1 MAVGGACG
9 LAALPANALELGDI
23 QVNSALGEPLRASIA
38 YALNPTEQL
47 NDYCIYLR
55 PGLASSGLPAMSSAN
70 ISLTDQAIILTGKTP
85 IREPMM
91 SLQVAIDCAYTPN
104 LVREY
109 TLMLDP
115 AKPVAAT
122 GSFIENN
129 LVAESA
135 TQTPS
140 ATPAASATRSQ
151 DVQPTEAPVSRVAVD
166 QTPIAIGSRYRVRPG
181 DTLSTII
188 SRIEN
193 RTIGLWPAVDLVF
206 QANPAAFVDQDVNR
220 LMAGTELFIPD
231 LNAGVTA
238 AEESATSSPTV
249 DVREVEEVE
258 PVTELVGDLTDA
270 GSVTANDTV
279 PAAGATANQARE
291 AAQEAPA
298 VIEAPVVE
306 EAADAAPTQMPE
318 MRPGDV
324 IMSPIG
330 STDTEI
336 VISDTAMDDQSG
348 AVPGTDTAS
357 PANTGTTGAW
367 NWLLWLGGTGVALIL
382 ALLLFGRALRE
393 RFGKVGFGTAE
404 VPARRQDDDPTQQ
417 NRTIK
422 DVDFEFEDTI
432 NAQAISLDADLDAGT
447 GFNTGSE
454 MDVAQDFGFSAT
466 GQVASELDMEITV
479 EAAREEEASP
489 TDVIPPNH
497 REEMVTIL
505 ESEEPPGSDD
515 GEEYDL
521 SMIVDAT
528 KQPIG
533 DYDATAKDLQAV
545 KVEAADN
552 VNDEYTMSSAV
563 DYQTLEQDYQE
574 EFTATQ
580 AANAE
585 IEKAAMELARRM
597 EEEDAGKVTA
607 ELETAE
613 VGATDAV
620 DVDLT
625 TEMPGPDVTE
635 KRPAVELPTVSDPD
649 VTAELTANLPTTVEA
664 ENDAVANDVVS
675 EITVEMSAGSDIT
688 VDMQVE
694 SGKVDTKKKAK

>member
-1 MAVGGACG
+1 
-9 LAALPANALELGDI
+9 LPANALELGDI
-23 QVNSALGEPLRASIA
+23 QINSALGEPLRASIA
-38 YALNPTEQL
+38 YALNPTEQIS
-47 NDYCIYLR
+47 DYCIYLR
-55 PGLASSGLPAMSSAN
+55 PGLLSSGLPAMSNAN
-70 ISLTDQAIILTGKTP
+70 IALTDQTIVLTGKTP

-91 SLQVAIDCAYTPN
+91 SLQIAIDCAYTPN

-122 GSFIENN
+122 GAFIESTA
-129 LVAESA
+129 VADSPAQTQSAIPTASA
-135 TQTPS
+135 TQLPD
-140 ATPAASATRSQ
+140 A
-151 DVQPTEAPVSRVAVD
+151 QPIKAPVSRVTAD
-166 QTPIAIGSRYRVRPG
+166 QTPIAMGSRYRVRPG

-206 QANPAAFVDQDVNR
+206 VANPEAFVDRDVNR
-220 LMAGTELFIPD
+220 LMAGSELFIPD
-231 LNAGVTA
+231 LTAGVAA
-238 AEESATSSPTV
+238 AEESATSSPTIE
-249 DVREVEEVE
+249 VREVEEVE

-270 GSVTANDTV
+270 GAVVANDVV
-279 PAAGATANQARE
+279 PGAGATANQVSE
-291 AAQEAPA
+291 TAQDVPV
-298 VIEAPVVE
+298 VIKTPVVE
-306 EAADAAPTQMPE
+306 EAAGTAPTQIPE
-318 MRPGDV
+318 LRPGDV

-330 STDTEI
+330 SADTDI
-336 VISDTAMDDQSG
+336 VISDTTRGDQSG
-348 AVPGTDTAS
+348 AAARTDPVS

-367 NWLLWLGGTGVALIL
+367 NWLLWLGGAGVALIL

-404 VPARRQDDDPTQQ
+404 VPARRQDDEPTQQ
-417 NRTIK
+417 YRAIK

-447 GFNTGSE
+447 GLNAGSE
-454 MDVAQDFGFSAT
+454 MDVAQDFGFSAS
-466 GQVASELDMEITV
+466 GQIASELDMEIT
-479 EAAREEEASP
+479 ELAAREEEATP

-497 REEMVTIL
+497 REEIVTIL

-545 KVEAADN
+545 RIEAADN
-552 VNDEYTMSSAV
+552 VDDEYTMSSAV

-585 IEKAAMELARRM
+585 IEKAARELARRM
-597 EEEDAGKVTA
+597 EEEDAGRVTA
-607 ELETAE
+607 ELEAADAS
-613 VGATDAV
+613 ATGDV

-625 TEMPGPDVTE
+625 TEMSGPNVTDE
-635 KRPAVELPTVSDPD
+635 RPVVELPEVSDPD

-664 ENDAVANDVVS
+664 ENDAVANDVIS
-675 EITVEMSAGSDIT
+675 EMTVEMSAGSDIT

-694 SGKVDTKKKAK
+694 SGRIDTKKKAK